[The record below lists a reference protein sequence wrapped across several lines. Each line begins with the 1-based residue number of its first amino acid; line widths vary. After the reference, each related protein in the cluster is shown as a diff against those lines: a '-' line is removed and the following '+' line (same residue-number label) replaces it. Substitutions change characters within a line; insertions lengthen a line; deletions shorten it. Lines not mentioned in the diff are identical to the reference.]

1 MFDFDS
7 LKSVLLES
15 THMMSYIDFSI
26 MYNSVMQ
33 PDYSR
38 LALRV
43 QLINLDQSFIEATS
57 SSIVM
62 RVDCNMLGGPQKE
75 EKEAFS

>member
-1 MFDFDS
+1 
-7 LKSVLLES
+7 
-15 THMMSYIDFSI
+15 
-26 MYNSVMQ
+26 MYNRVMQ
-33 PDYSR
+33 PYYSR
-38 LALRV
+38 LALWV

-62 RVDCNMLGGPQKE
+62 QVDCNMLGGPKKE

>member
-7 LKSVLLES
+7 LKSVPLEYP
-15 THMMSYIDFSI
+15 HDVIDFSI
-26 MYNSVMQ
+26 MYNRMMQ
-33 PDYSR
+33 PYYSR
-38 LALRV
+38 LALWV

-62 RVDCNMLGGPQKE
+62 REDCNMLGGPKKE